1 MPFTAL
7 FIDVGEVLLSNGWG
21 RDSRQRAAEKFSLNF
36 QEMDERHH
44 LTFDSYEAG
53 RITLDE
59 YLNRVVFYEKR
70 HFSPQDFR
78 SFMFSESSSNPEMIE
93 LIKALKARYKLK
105 IVAVNNEGRE
115 LNEYRIKRFKLAEFV
130 DLFISSCFV
139 HVRKPDEKI
148 YRTALDIAQVAP
160 ENVINIDDRLLFVEV
175 AESLG
180 IRGIHHTGHD
190 ATLAALAKLGLKLQ
204 EAA

>member
-7 FIDVGEVLLSNGWG
+7 FVDVGEVLLTNGWA
-21 RDSRQRAAEKFSLNF
+21 RDSRQRAAEKFSLDF

-53 RITLDE
+53 RITLDQ
-59 YLNRVVFYEKR
+59 YLERVVFYEKR

-78 SFMFSESSSNPEMIE
+78 AFMFSQSSSYPEMIE
-93 LIKALKARYKLK
+93 LVRALKARYKLK
-105 IVAVNNEGRE
+105 VVAINNEGRE
-115 LNEYRIKRFKLAEFV
+115 LNEYRIKRFKLSSFV

-148 YRTALDIAQVAP
+148 YRTALDVAQVAP
-160 ENVINIDDRLLFVEV
+160 EEVINIDDRQLFVEV
-175 AESLG
+175 AQSLG
-180 IRGIHHTGHD
+180 IHGILHTGHD
-190 ATLAALAKLGLKLQ
+190 ATLAALAKLGLTLQ
-204 EAA
+204 QAA